1 MDPDIF
7 SFSIGILFVN
17 FKDSDLVKATVS
29 FLVSI
34 DGEDI
39 SSSFFWVFSILFYSL
54 SIVGGGGAKNIDH
67 IINTNADKEIAKI
80 IFLPSILFFFSLWI

>member
-1 MDPDIF
+1 MSSIIPPVNEMDPDIF

-17 FKDSDLVKATVS
+17 FKDSALVKVTVS

-39 SSSFFWVFSILFYSL
+39 SSSFF
-54 SIVGGGGAKNIDH
+54 
-67 IINTNADKEIAKI
+67 
-80 IFLPSILFFFSLWI
+80 